1 MRVRCTKLGFDP
13 ADMAGRCDC
22 RGGARGGREG
32 VCQEK
37 SERAG
42 ASGGRAAAWWAWR
55 ARSEAVQAAGSPRK
69 GSGSRGGSRRRC
81 GRRQILGCRRRGRP
95 IPAPHLRGGK
105 LHSTGAA
112 WAGAAALLTV
122 PKWATAQRRA
132 PHLIGRACGWATR
145 AFKRCAAGAG
155 TGRSRCGSV
164 AAVSAGQARA
174 LGALYSCHLLALWA
188 GRGGVSQGAAPVK

>member
-1 MRVRCTKLGFDP
+1 
-13 ADMAGRCDC
+13 MAGRCDC

-37 SERAG
+37 SEMTGPSGRRAG
-42 ASGGRAAAWWAWR
+42 AWWARGAW
-55 ARSEAVQAAGSPRK
+55 SEAVQAACSPRK
-69 GSGSRGGSRRRC
+69 GSGSHGGSRRRC
-81 GRRQILGCRRRGRP
+81 GRRQILGRRRRGRP
-95 IPAPHLRGGK
+95 ITAPHLRGGE
-105 LHSTGAA
+105 LHGTGAA

-132 PHLIGRACGWATR
+132 PHLIGWACGWATS

-164 AAVSAGQARA
+164 AGVGGAGSRA
-174 LGALYSCHLLALWA
+174 LGALSHGHLLALWA